1 MSDVQR
7 RIDRLR
13 ARARRGEVGA
23 DDGQGAVADA
33 RPAPAATTRRP
44 PTSPATQPP
53 GSLRVPRALDIA
65 AAWSWRVVVIALVLV
80 MVGWLLSFFAVLVV
94 PIAIALLITALV
106 IPAVDRLERQ
116 GLKRALATA
125 IVLLGVLGFIAG
137 ALTLVGQQLAAGFS
151 DLAAQVAGGIEK
163 IETWLRTGP
172 LDLTQQQLT
181 DGLQNLREA
190 LTSSDS
196 AVVDR
201 VTAVGTTVGHVV
213 GGFFLV
219 LFATFF
225 FLYDGQRIWS
235 WVVRLFPRDARIPA
249 DGAGRASW
257 VSLTAFVRATVLV
270 AFVDAVGIT
279 LIALILQVPLAFPIG
294 VLVFLTAFVPI
305 VGAFISGL
313 VAVLVALVAHGPLIA
328 LFMLIGVIL
337 VQQLESHVLQPFLLG
352 RAVRLHPLAVIFAI
366 AAGVLAGG
374 VIGALV
380 AVPLVAVLNTAVS
393 HLAGGQ
399 EQVDRL
405 ARQ

>member
-23 DDGQGAVADA
+23 DDGQGAVAGE
-33 RPAPAATTRRP
+33 RPAPAATRRMP
-44 PTSPATQPP
+44 NSHETQPRGP
-53 GSLRVPRALDIA
+53 VRVPRGLDVA
-65 AAWSWRVVVIALVLV
+65 AAWSWRVVVIAVVLAI
-80 MVGWLLSFFAVLVV
+80 VGWLLWFFAVLVV

-106 IPAVDRLERQ
+106 IPAVDRLERL
-116 GLKRALATA
+116 GLKRALASA
-125 IVLLGVLGFIAG
+125 IVLLGVLGFIGG
-137 ALTLVGQQLAAGFS
+137 ALTLVGQQLAAGFT
-151 DLAAQVAGGIEK
+151 DLAAQVAGGIEQV
-163 IETWLRTGP
+163 ETWLRTGP
-172 LDLTQQQLT
+172 LNLTQRQLT
-181 DGLQNLREA
+181 DGLQNVRDA
-190 LTSSDS
+190 LTSGDS
-196 AVVDR
+196 AIVDR

-225 FLYDGQRIWS
+225 FLYDGHRIWS
-235 WVVRLFPRDARIPA
+235 WVIRLFPREARVPA

-270 AFVDAVGIT
+270 ALVDAVGIT
-279 LIALILQVPLAFPIG
+279 VIALILQVPLAVPIG
-294 VLVFLTAFVPI
+294 VLVFITAFVPI
-305 VGAFISGL
+305 VGAFLSGL

-328 LFMLIGVIL
+328 LFMLLGVVL

-366 AAGVLAGG
+366 GAGVLAGG
-374 VIGALV
+374 IVGALV

-393 HLAGGQ
+393 HLAG
-399 EQVDRL
+399 EQQRADQP
-405 ARQ
+405 APQ